1 VILLNITKKFK
12 DIIKIISLILLEE
25 MDYKIAVCGSGGVG
39 KSCITIQFVQNLF
52 IDDYDPT
59 IEDMYRKQIFVDGE
73 TCLLDVL
80 DTAGQDEY
88 VSMRDPYMRSSDG
101 FILVFSLTSQLTLDE
116 TNNFYNQ
123 ILRCKDKNKVP
134 IILAGNKCDLHD
146 QRKVSNTVANATAQK
161 YNAIFIECSAKKGY
175 NITELF
181 ENAVREIRKDRC
193 NVPIQK
199 PKKKCIVL

>member
-1 VILLNITKKFK
+1 
-12 DIIKIISLILLEE
+12 

-80 DTAGQDEY
+80 DTAGQ
-88 VSMRDPYMRSSDG
+88 
-101 FILVFSLTSQLTLDE
+101 
-116 TNNFYNQ
+116 
-123 ILRCKDKNKVP
+123 VP